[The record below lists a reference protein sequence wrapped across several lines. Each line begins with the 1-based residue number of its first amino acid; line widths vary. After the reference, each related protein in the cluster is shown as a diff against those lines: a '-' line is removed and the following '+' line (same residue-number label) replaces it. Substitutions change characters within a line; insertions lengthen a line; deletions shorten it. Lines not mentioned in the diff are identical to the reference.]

1 MIRWERDEGVGILR
15 MHAGENRLNAAFLDA
30 LDAALDRAE
39 NDDIEALVTIGSERF
54 YSTGLD
60 LEWLAGDGRPQAE
73 GFVGRLQHLFARLLV
88 FPVATVAALNGHA
101 FAGGAMLALCH
112 DRRVMRSDRGYFCLP
127 EIDLATGQ
135 PLTPGM
141 VALIRMKL
149 PPQTFHEAIV
159 TGRRYGGSAAEQ
171 AGIVQSTASES
182 DLLLHALDL
191 ARQAGGR
198 GRETLAT
205 LKAQLAGAAIET
217 LRGAPR

>member
-15 MHAGENRLNAAFLDA
+15 MHQGENRLNAAFLDA
-30 LDAALDRAE
+30 LESALDRAE

-60 LEWLAGDGRPQAE
+60 LEWLAGDGRSEAE
-73 GFVGRLQHLFARLLV
+73 GFVERLQRLFARLLV

-171 AGIVQSTASES
+171 AGIVQSTASDS

-198 GRETLAT
+198 DRETLAT

>member
-1 MIRWERDEGVGILR
+1 MIRWERDEGIGILR
-15 MHAGENRLNAAFLDA
+15 MNAGENRLNAAFLDA
-30 LDAALDRAE
+30 LERALDRAE
-39 NDDIEALVTIGSERF
+39 NEDIDALVSIGSERF

-60 LEWLAGDGRPQAE
+60 LAWLSGDGRSEAE
-73 GFVGRLQHLFARLLV
+73 DFVERLQHLFARLLA

-112 DRRVMRSDRGYFCLP
+112 DKRVMRSDRGYFCIP

-159 TGRRYGGSAAEQ
+159 TGHRYGGTAAEE

-182 DLLLHALDL
+182 DLLPHALDL
-191 ARQAGGR
+191 ARHAGGR
-198 GRETLAT
+198 DRGTLAT
-205 LKAQLAGAAIET
+205 LKTQLAGAAIEM
-217 LRGAPR
+217 LHGVRD